1 MCIISGVIRAGRS
14 NYILAADGRPYYYE
28 QQVCHICCIP
38 LLPSH
43 YYLMTPGWKN
53 GKEAGSCDLV
63 AWLCSCPPL
72 CCLQRMFGCITPA
85 DEYHEKL
92 FRRLTGKR
100 VARQQKAKAASPSVE
115 GVTTNP
121 LQVDAVETGS
131 AKEVSESI

>member
-1 MCIISGVIRAGRS
+1 
-14 NYILAADGRPYYYE
+14 
-28 QQVCHICCIP
+28 
-38 LLPSH
+38 
-43 YYLMTPGWKN
+43 
-53 GKEAGSCDLV
+53 
-63 AWLCSCPPL
+63 
-72 CCLQRMFGCITPA
+72 MFGCITPA

-131 AKEVSESI
+131 AKEASESL